1 MLAVSFQ
8 VVTFL
13 WEVPVHSFA

>member
-13 WEVPVHSFA
+13 WEVLVHSFA